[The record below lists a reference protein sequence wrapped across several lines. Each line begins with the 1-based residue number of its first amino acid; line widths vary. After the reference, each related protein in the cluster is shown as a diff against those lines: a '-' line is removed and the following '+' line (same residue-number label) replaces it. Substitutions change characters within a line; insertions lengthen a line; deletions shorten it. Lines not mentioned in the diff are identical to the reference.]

1 MSREMKRYVSIF
13 MIAIMSVQMLIHS
26 YAGGNSNLSILRM
39 EDESGNLYALEQEEN
54 IKTRIV
60 KLYDDTNRLVL
71 TLEFDKTTGTLKNLN
86 TGYSLEIP
94 GMDKKIGPCSV
105 LSDKDYEYEFCSL
118 GESYTSTSTITVGE
132 IVDMVGVT
140 ASVVT
145 IAAIIASMAG
155 IAVFQGAAQNKVKM
169 LAKEIAALI
178 AAGNSDHVIEM
189 EFQFVC
195 REVWEADESYPD
207 GGFWFL
213 GYVVDSSYFDFNI

>member
-94 GMDKKIGPCSV
+94 GPWGFLNMETWARRRCSPIPV
-105 LSDKDYEYEFCSL
+105 
-118 GESYTSTSTITVGE
+118 
-132 IVDMVGVT
+132 
-140 ASVVT
+140 
-145 IAAIIASMAG
+145 
-155 IAVFQGAAQNKVKM
+155 
-169 LAKEIAALI
+169 
-178 AAGNSDHVIEM
+178 
-189 EFQFVC
+189 
-195 REVWEADESYPD
+195 
-207 GGFWFL
+207 
-213 GYVVDSSYFDFNI
+213 